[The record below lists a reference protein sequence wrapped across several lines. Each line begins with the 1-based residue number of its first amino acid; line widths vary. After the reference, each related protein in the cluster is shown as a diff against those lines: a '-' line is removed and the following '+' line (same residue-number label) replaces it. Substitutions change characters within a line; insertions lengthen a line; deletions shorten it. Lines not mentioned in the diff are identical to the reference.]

1 MMKNIL
7 FFVEGVH
14 DANCVAKILDLNGFK
29 EIRSIDNLPDIWKR
43 KIPRTY
49 PFVKDRIERY
59 VPIPSYFTNQ
69 KVIIV
74 IICTNGE
81 GRLIKEID
89 LYISN
94 MSKSELNQIKSI
106 CAIFDADQKVA
117 KETFNEKFKYKK
129 KDMIICKQD
138 FLDEEINIK
147 GEKINLY
154 NYFFPDNESKGT
166 LENLLLDGAGIVY
179 KDLIEQVN
187 DYIKNIDER
196 YKYNWSISSENKVR
210 VGCIA
215 NVFQPGSANQSSIR
229 RDDWISEESIKYSK
243 DIKKFYDFIVKIINF

>member
-1 MMKNIL
+1 MKNIL

-14 DANCVAKILDLNGFK
+14 DANCIAKILDLNNFK
-29 EIRSIDNLPDIWKR
+29 EIRTIDKLPDIWKR

-49 PFVKDRIERY
+49 PFVKDRIERC

-69 KVIIV
+69 KVIVV
-74 IICTNGE
+74 IICANGE

-106 CAIFDADQKVA
+106 CAIFDADQKLA
-117 KETFNEKFKYKK
+117 KETFDEKFKNNK
-129 KDMIICKQD
+129 KDMIIYKKD
-138 FLDEEINIK
+138 FLNEIINIK
-147 GEKINLY
+147 GEQINLY
-154 NYFFPDNESKGT
+154 NYFFPDNNRKGT
-166 LENLLLDGAGIVY
+166 LENLLLDGANVVY
-179 KDLIEQVN
+179 KDLLEQVDN
-187 DYIKNIDER
+187 YIENIDEKH
-196 YKYNWSISSENKVR
+196 KYNWSISSENKVR

-229 RDDWISEESIKYSK
+229 HDDWISEESISYSE
-243 DIKKFYDFIVKIINF
+243 DIKKFYEFVINIINF